1 MRTAWSDIQYKRL
14 QELGA
19 AKDDLEARFA
29 DERERNTRFQK
40 LEQALI
46 RAERERLRSFQQSL
60 RKPGLVRLEE
70 NLSEMLIEAGFSR
83 VNTPI
88 IMSHGLLEKM
98 GIDAGHPLN
107 DQVYWLEDNKCL
119 RPMLAPHL
127 YFVLKDLLRLWD
139 KPVRIFE
146 IGPCFRK
153 ESQGGK
159 HSQEFTM
166 LNLVEMG
173 LKQEDCHSR
182 MPEMAAM
189 VMQAAG
195 ITEYA
200 FETEAS
206 EVYGTTMDI
215 VCGDEAVELG
225 SGALGPH
232 ALDTAWK
239 VTDPW
244 VGIGFGLERLLMVRE
259 QGAGIARMGRSLTYL
274 NGVRLNI

>member
-1 MRTAWSDIQYKRL
+1 MSETWSEVQYNRL
-14 QELGA
+14 AELGA
-19 AKDDLEARFA
+19 SKDDLQQTFCDAVARNQF
-29 DERERNTRFQK
+29 FQK

-46 RAERERLRSFQQSL
+46 QQQREQLRIFQESV
-60 RKPGLVRLEE
+60 RKPGLIGLEE
-70 NLSEMLIEAGFSR
+70 ALSAVLIEAGFSR
-83 VNTPI
+83 VSTPI
-88 IMSHGLLEKM
+88 IMARGLLEKM

-107 DQVYWLEDNKCL
+107 EQVYWLDDGKCL

-153 ESQGGK
+153 ESRGGR

-173 LKQEDCHSR
+173 LKQEDCQSR
-182 MPEMAAM
+182 MPELAAM

-195 ITEYA
+195 IAEYA
-200 FETEAS
+200 FETEES

-215 VCGDEAVELG
+215 VSGQETLELG
-225 SGALGPH
+225 SGAVGPH
-232 ALDTAWK
+232 VLDKAWK

-259 QGAGIARMGRSLTYL
+259 KAPGIARMGRSLSYL